1 MCDNDRSYSVTVGL
15 ERSAESCSFSSP
27 CHSSSLRQSPAGRC
41 RDSELG
47 RGSEGRSAASGSFA
61 MPLATAERI
70 YRCLGAGRSAR
81 AGDVLLRPEGVSRS
95 TLRRWLRSGWIV
107 HPRASRSHR
116 QGLCCAPGSPGGRG
130 VRSTVW
136 SKHPVPVGPLGDTHL
151 DPEPIRPPR
160 PHVFEG
166 PAKAV
171 GSRAVDR
178 PAPANP

>member
-27 CHSSSLRQSPAGRC
+27 CHSSSLRQSPVGRC

-107 HPRASRSHR
+107 LRERAVLTAKGCAALPVHQEVVAFARRS
-116 QGLCCAPGSPGGRG
+116 G
-130 VRSTVW
+130 RST
-136 SKHPVPVGPLGDTHL
+136 LFL
-151 DPEPIRPPR
+151 
-160 PHVFEG
+160 
-166 PAKAV
+166 
-171 GSRAVDR
+171 
-178 PAPANP
+178 